1 MPIHEGPWRTH
12 DVPATSACNAAW
24 RTAPA
29 TLSPASAGSAAPT
42 TRSRPKTYRL
52 RSCHAEVGRAGHTE
66 RLRFGADWAQ
76 PPVPAANQ
84 AVVSLSPPHA
94 SPGRPPIPKRRVGS
108 VVLFGPP
115 PGDRDVYR
123 FWGRLGCR
131 RMREAGSP
139 EGRRECYSTNFR
151 TSITTMTIT
160 ISATMPSPVPNAR
173 TAKVSPVMRPSPP
186 CRTPAATRRR
196 ERSRYLSVSG
206 SISRA
211 WVW

>member
-1 MPIHEGPWRTH
+1 MTYPRPR
-12 DVPATSACNAAW
+12 PATPRGAPRRQRFRLQALDLLLQQRVHVRK
-24 RTAPA
+24 RTGFVHAMQKLEERVTPRGFDSGPIG
-29 TLSPASAGSAAPT
+29 LS
-42 TRSRPKTYRL
+42 
-52 RSCHAEVGRAGHTE
+52 
-66 RLRFGADWAQ
+66 

-94 SPGRPPIPKRRVGS
+94 SPGRPPIPKRRGGS
-108 VVLFGPP
+108 VVLFGTP

-131 RMREAGSP
+131 PMREAGSP